1 MVFVLTPGSMPS
13 FPESALMILPGA
25 SMAMLI
31 MEMPFSAI
39 RKSHPSDDVFSV
51 PAQQVIE
58 FFDGIIAYEHDP
70 DQSDPCVHETLLS
83 YV

>member
-1 MVFVLTPGSMPS
+1 MEENKLKTIEGELEAPADFTSPDVLYRD
-13 FPESALMILPGA
+13 LVA
-25 SMAMLI
+25 S
-31 MEMPFSAI
+31 I